1 MIAATKTAS
10 MHRLWVE
17 VEVEKELG
25 FHTKKDIEAYGM
37 DKFTRKCVER
47 VQRFS
52 GIITEQSK
60 RLGQWMDW
68 ENSYFTHT
76 DKNIGGIWH
85 FLKTCHE
92 HGWIERE
99 YKPCHGARGAAP
111 RSLSTK

>member
-1 MIAATKTAS
+1 
-10 MHRLWVE
+10 
-17 VEVEKELG
+17 
-25 FHTKKDIEAYGM
+25 M

-85 FLKTCHE
+85 FLKPATSMA
-92 HGWIERE
+92 GLSANIS
-99 YKPCHGARGAAP
+99 PCHGARGAAP